1 MALSPLQN
9 LGRELARVAHS
20 VIALDQFTGVVE
32 ADDDKTPSNRRA
44 IDAVAKG
51 GQRGRGE
58 IILKESPRR
67 GPPSWG
73 PQCFFSAA
81 SILTRRHNDGPNS
94 KLGSPTGAAFC
105 RLFFAGSQ
113 HNQHHQYVESE

>member
-1 MALSPLQN
+1 MALSPLQDF
-9 LGRELARVAHS
+9 GRELARVAHS

-73 PQCFFSAA
+73 PQCFFFFQRQASSPAA
-81 SILTRRHNDGPNS
+81 TTTGRIPNWDRQ
-94 KLGSPTGAAFC
+94 PA
-105 RLFFAGSQ
+105 RLSVAYFFSGFIT
-113 HNQHHQYVESE
+113 NQ